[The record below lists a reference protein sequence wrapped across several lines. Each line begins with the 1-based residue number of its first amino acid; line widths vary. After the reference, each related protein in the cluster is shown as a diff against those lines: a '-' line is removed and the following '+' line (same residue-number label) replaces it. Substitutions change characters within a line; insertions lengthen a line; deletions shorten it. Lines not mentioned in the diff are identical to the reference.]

1 MKKNLT
7 ETSNSAA
14 FVALICLI
22 PIFVVV
28 VTIGWGEI
36 LKPLFGFFP
45 PISFVIAFLIAMVGV
60 VLGKAVAAE
69 RIRISLEEKPKYK
82 TTWVAYFLV
91 LLLISAL
98 GTMNMLFMTTQGSK
112 TLADALA
119 DTGNKLRQLQTKAD
133 IALATPEVDK
143 KRLEIEALWTK
154 FDSEMRNPANC
165 GFGTESMQRFKEL
178 QTALP
183 GLKALSGVGT
193 KCDKVPEVLKKYK
206 EIVDSLVES
215 LVANVSD
222 KPRAFMELRKKVT
235 VDIQAELKE
244 IDQLKLTP
252 STLSKSVVQ
261 PVLEKS
267 WSLYEELLNKVER
280 TTEKELG
287 MEKRIVD
294 QTVRGMGEI
303 GHIISILISQWNRV
317 DTYLIIF
324 GAIFFDL
331 ILVAFFTRHLSSKV
345 KEENESPYTLRSS
358 NSSGTTRNIFEQ

>member
-28 VTIGWGEI
+28 VTKGWGEI

-45 PISFVIAFLIAMVGV
+45 PLSFVVAFFIAMAGV

-82 TTWVAYFLV
+82 GTWVAYFLV
-91 LLLISAL
+91 LLIISAL
-98 GTMNMLFMTTQGSK
+98 GTMNMLFMTTQGSA
-112 TLADALA
+112 TLANALA
-119 DTGNKLRQLQTKAD
+119 DTGNKLRQLQTKAEA
-133 IALATPEVDK
+133 ALATPEFDK
-143 KRLEIEALWTK
+143 KKSEIEALWTK

-165 GFGTESMQRFKEL
+165 GFGAESMQRFKEL
-178 QTALP
+178 QAALP
-183 GLKALSGVGT
+183 GLKPLSGVGA

-206 EIVDSLVES
+206 EIVDSLIGN
-215 LVANVSD
+215 LAANASD
-222 KPRAFMELRKKVT
+222 KPRAYMDLRKKVIA
-235 VDIQAELKE
+235 DLQSELKE

-252 STLSKSVVQ
+252 STLTKSVVQ
-261 PVLEKS
+261 PVLEKA
-267 WSLYEELLNKVER
+267 WSVYEEVLTKVER
-280 TTEKELG
+280 TTDKELDL
-287 MEKRIVD
+287 EKRIVD

-303 GHIISILISQWNRV
+303 SHIIGILISQWNRI

-345 KEENESPYTLRSS
+345 KEENDSPYTLKSS